1 MTFESLWPLAFLLAI
16 PIIIIFYLLVPKGKD
31 TKVSSNLLWNKLF
44 VNRQSKTFLEKFLHN
59 ILMYMQIVIALLLV
73 LALMTPYI
81 NRKGSTNS
89 NVILVLDTSGSMQIV
104 DGSGKSRLELAKKA
118 IEQEIADAQGST
130 FSLITTHADETELL
144 AVSVTDERQ
153 LTQTLDKVNCS
164 DSDGSLSE
172 TEDTIDSLCAQQEDG
187 KKTSVLVYTDGIGAA
202 DTKNLEDR
210 FHASIYVM
218 GEAAD
223 NGANDFLSCVRDEN
237 G

>member
-59 ILMYMQIVIALLLV
+59 ILMYMQIVIVLLLV

-104 DGSGKSRLELAKKA
+104 DGSGKSRL
-118 IEQEIADAQGST
+118 
-130 FSLITTHADETELL
+130 
-144 AVSVTDERQ
+144 
-153 LTQTLDKVNCS
+153 
-164 DSDGSLSE
+164 
-172 TEDTIDSLCAQQEDG
+172 
-187 KKTSVLVYTDGIGAA
+187 
-202 DTKNLEDR
+202 
-210 FHASIYVM
+210 
-218 GEAAD
+218 
-223 NGANDFLSCVRDEN
+223 
-237 G
+237 

>member
-118 IEQEIADAQGST
+118 IEQEIADSQGAH
-130 FSLITTHADETELL
+130 FPL
-144 AVSVTDERQ
+144 
-153 LTQTLDKVNCS
+153 
-164 DSDGSLSE
+164 
-172 TEDTIDSLCAQQEDG
+172 
-187 KKTSVLVYTDGIGAA
+187 
-202 DTKNLEDR
+202 
-210 FHASIYVM
+210 
-218 GEAAD
+218 
-223 NGANDFLSCVRDEN
+223 
-237 G
+237 